1 MNVLESRQK
10 TMETS
15 PLRWVEPLKRWRRFV
30 VKMLLV
36 IPGMMNPLAER
47 LDNARPIELSSSSS
61 SSDSSPIA
69 AATSDAHNGGDDDD
83 DQCPHHI
90 VTRTGSNA
98 VWVKVS
104 CNACG
109 YVFENRPRR
118 AGEDAKD
125 SPAKKRK
132 L

>member
-1 MNVLESRQK
+1 
-10 TMETS
+10 MENS

-61 SSDSSPIA
+61 DSSHSVS
-69 AATSDAHNGGDDDD
+69 ATSDAHNGGDD

>member
-1 MNVLESRQK
+1 
-10 TMETS
+10 MENS

-47 LDNARPIELSSSSS
+47 LDNARPSELSSS
-61 SSDSSPIA
+61 SSDSSHSA
-69 AATSDAHNGGDDDD
+69 AATSDAHNGGDD